1 MWTADD
7 VKERFSE
14 SASIERRSPRGLWG
28 PSQKL
33 GFWPE
38 YQMEFADYVAQ
49 SGDLDDI
56 KDRVLRLR
64 AVLDREA
71 RNNRPVPPSPGEISR
86 ANEVL
91 LEWTPLIAEDRRKL
105 VWYWAH
111 SAAGG
116 LNFATVCRRVG
127 WVRRTA
133 YDRLDRVCE
142 RLAARFNNAGLLL
155 RVAGDIDGC
164 THSGPGAFIDCTLN
178 ELPEAQSPRSWND
191 GSTSADQ
198 PDIRDF
204 SWAQKQAAREAKRRA
219 KLGLEAA

>member
-14 SASIERRSPRGLWG
+14 SASIERRTPRGSWG

-38 YQMEFADYVAQ
+38 IEREFADLVGWSKQ
-49 SGDLDDI
+49 THRDEQ
-56 KDRVLRLR
+56 
-64 AVLDREA
+64 EA
-71 RNNRPVPPSPGEISR
+71 RNNRRLPPSPGEISR

-105 VWYWAH
+105 CWYWAH

-116 LNFATVCRRVG
+116 LNFATVCRRMG

-133 YDRLDRVCE
+133 YDRLDRAFE
-142 RLAARFNNAGLLL
+142 RLAANLNNGGLLW
-155 RVAGDIDGC
+155 RPAGDIDGC
-164 THSGPGAFIDCTLN
+164 THSGPMRLVDGTLN
-178 ELPEAQSPRSWND
+178 ELPETQSPRSWND

-204 SWAQKQAAREAKRRA
+204 SWAAKQAAREAKRRA
-219 KLGLEAA
+219 KAEAGVPRKESEAA

>member
-1 MWTADD
+1 MSEWTADD
-7 VKERFSE
+7 VKERFAE
-14 SASIERRSPRGLWG
+14 SASIERRSPRGSWG

-38 YQMEFADYVAQ
+38 IEREF
-49 SGDLDDI
+49 SDLVGWSKQTHRDEQ
-56 KDRVLRLR
+56 
-64 AVLDREA
+64 EA
-71 RNNRPVPPSPGEISR
+71 RNNRRLPPSPGEISR

-111 SAAGG
+111 SQAGG
-116 LNFATVCRRVG
+116 LNFATVCRRKG

-142 RLAARFNNAGLLL
+142 RLAARFNNDGLLW
-155 RVAGDIDGC
+155 RPAGDIDGC
-164 THSGPGAFIDCTLN
+164 THSGPSAFIDCTLD
-178 ELPEAQSPRSWND
+178 ELPDTQSPRSWND

-204 SWAQKQAAREAKRRA
+204 SWAAKQAEREAKRRRKA
-219 KLGLEAA
+219 EAGVPRKESEAA